1 MRKYIIS
8 LILLVFVLT
17 SVVYAQGP
25 VSDFKYPW
33 KKNVNVLKNFLNA
46 NFKLSNGQSW
56 TLVKEHEGT
65 YTACYKSGSS
75 QICMPKLFFF
85 QKGLL
90 VGYYAKYPPEKLDAL
105 KAQALRDYGKR
116 RAYVESLSYMAEYY
130 DKGALQFELEYFK
143 PKAVIQ
149 IQVKTK

>member
-1 MRKYIIS
+1 MKKYII
-8 LILLVFVLT
+8 LFILLAFVLT

-33 KKNVNVLKNFLNA
+33 KENVEALKNFLDF
-46 NFKLSNGQSW
+46 NFQLSNNQSW

-90 VGYYAKYPPEKLDAL
+90 IGYYAKYPHDKLDAL
-105 KAQALRDYGKR
+105 KAQALKDYGR
-116 RAYVESLSYMAEYY
+116 RRSYIESSLYMAEYY
-130 DKGALQFELEYFK
+130 DKDHLEFELKYFK

-149 IQVKTK
+149 IKVKTK